1 MVGFS
6 NVGRS
11 IYVVL
16 RKIIVACKHFD
27 PSSSSITAGNSPA
40 FSVVLQFPN
49 IKRSYLS
56 CALYQWH
63 TEINRRLS
71 DWYAKPFLP

>member
-6 NVGRS
+6 NVGRG

-16 RKIIVACKHFD
+16 RKIIVACKDFD
-27 PSSSSITAGNSPA
+27 ASSSSITAGNSPA

-56 CALYQWH
+56 CAPYQGH
-63 TEINRRLS
+63 SEINRCLS
-71 DWYAKPFLP
+71 DGYAKPFLP